1 MYIES
6 ALPNR
11 PKFYATPNPPH
22 PSIDVAFKDMYSPR
36 PRLLLLT
43 CVCAAFAADPPPKPQ
58 DAKKPG
64 AVVVI
69 DPATGKIRQPTD
81 AEIGA
86 LSPASPAPKAP
97 QSTVLLQG
105 PAGAVGA
112 MAPEDSMSYMVVT
125 TTPQGKLAMDCV
137 TGSKAAAAAVTP
149 APKKANDPKAP
160 R

>member
-1 MYIES
+1 M
-6 ALPNR
+6 
-11 PKFYATPNPPH
+11 
-22 PSIDVAFKDMYSPR
+22 DVAFKDMYSPR

-81 AEIGA
+81 AEIGT
-86 LSPASPAPKAP
+86 LSPAPSPVPKAP
-97 QSTVLLQG
+97 QPTVLLQG

-112 MAPEDSMSYMVVT
+112 MLPEDSMSYMVVT
-125 TTPQGKLAMDCV
+125 TTPQGKLDVDCV

>member
-1 MYIES
+1 M
-6 ALPNR
+6 
-11 PKFYATPNPPH
+11 
-22 PSIDVAFKDMYSPR
+22 DVAFKDMYSLR

-86 LSPASPAPKAP
+86 LSPASSPAPKAP
-97 QSTVLLQG
+97 QPTVLLQG
-105 PAGAVGA
+105 PGGAVGA
-112 MAPEDSMSYMVVT
+112 MLPEDSMSYMVVT
-125 TTPQGKLAMDCV
+125 TTPQGKLDVDCV